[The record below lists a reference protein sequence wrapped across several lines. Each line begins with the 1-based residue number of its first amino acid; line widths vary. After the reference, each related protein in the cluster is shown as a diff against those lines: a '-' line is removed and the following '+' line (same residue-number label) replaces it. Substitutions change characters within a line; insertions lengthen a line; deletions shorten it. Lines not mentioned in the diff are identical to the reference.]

1 MPVGGRSVLEIDD
14 NGKAQLSCYPFIVA
28 RKQLMTTRIKEDSH
42 SPLAP
47 ILRVDLLQSLHALNA
62 DYLELLV
69 RELNGSLCP
78 TQLHY
83 LPSRLHPALGQL
95 RAEHRLQISR
105 APYALYSLRFED
117 AHFWQRACR
126 ALDAPLDVRY
136 APACGTSLQGPF
148 CETALFEAWQTARA
162 FPLAARLMYAMNESV
177 RQAFAAM
184 PLWQIRRLA
193 ADHPSLLMPRWP
205 TKASFWADLLTFAV
219 ANDAV
224 RLTAV
229 QLLGTQLIATELAT
243 SAGRMATKH
252 AVA

>member
-1 MPVGGRSVLEIDD
+1 
-14 NGKAQLSCYPFIVA
+14 
-28 RKQLMTTRIKEDSH
+28 MTRRIKEDSH

-47 ILRVDLLQSLHALNA
+47 ILRVDLLDSLHALNA

-69 RELNGSLCP
+69 RELSGSVCAG
-78 TQLHY
+78 QLHY
-83 LPSRLHPALGQL
+83 LPSRLHSPLGQL
-95 RAEHRLQISR
+95 KAEHRLRISR

-117 AHFWQRACR
+117 SRFWQRACPL
-126 ALDAPLDVRY
+126 LDAPIDVRY
-136 APACGTSLQGPF
+136 APASGSSLQGPF
-148 CETALFEAWQTARA
+148 CETALIEAWQTARG
-162 FPLAARLMYAMNESV
+162 FPLAARLMYAMSESV

-184 PLWQIRRLA
+184 PLWQVRRLA

-205 TKASFWADLLTFAV
+205 TKASFWADLVTFAV
-219 ANDAV
+219 ADDAV

-243 SAGRMATKH
+243 SRGCPASKH

>member
-1 MPVGGRSVLEIDD
+1 MGVRSVLEIDD
-14 NGKAQLSCYPFIVA
+14 NGKGQLSCYPSIVA

-47 ILRVDLLQSLHALNA
+47 VLRVDLLDSLHALNA

-69 RELNGSLCP
+69 REFNGSLFAG
-78 TQLHY
+78 QLQY
-83 LPSRLHPALGQL
+83 LPSRLHPPFGQL
-95 RAEHRLQISR
+95 TDEHRLRISR

-117 AHFWQRACR
+117 ARFWQRACR
-126 ALDAPLDVRY
+126 PLDAPLEVRY
-136 APACGTSLQGPF
+136 SPACGTPLHGPF
-148 CETALFEAWQTARA
+148 CETALIEAWQTARS
-162 FPLAARLMYAMNESV
+162 FPLAARLMYAMSESV

-184 PLWQIRRLA
+184 PFWQVRRLA

-205 TKASFWADLLTFAV
+205 TKASFWADLVTFAV

-229 QLLGTQLIATELAT
+229 QLLGTQLIAMELAG
-243 SAGRMATKH
+243 SRGRPASKH